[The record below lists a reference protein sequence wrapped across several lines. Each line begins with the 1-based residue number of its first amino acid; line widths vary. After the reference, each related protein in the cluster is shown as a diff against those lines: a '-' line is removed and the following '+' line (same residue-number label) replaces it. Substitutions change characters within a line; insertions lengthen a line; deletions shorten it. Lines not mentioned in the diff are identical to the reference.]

1 MGIIRRRIFTRRSHN
16 SESSK
21 SFFSSIQALLKYSR
35 IAVIPLH
42 LLLIVLINTSSTRN
56 SEYCTIKLYNLLKK
70 RMLNKETTYSQARLN
85 LATILIIQATPLL
98 SKNMAE
104 SKNPTLSI
112 SEKVRFF

>member
-1 MGIIRRRIFTRRSHN
+1 
-16 SESSK
+16 
-21 SFFSSIQALLKYSR
+21 
-35 IAVIPLH
+35 
-42 LLLIVLINTSSTRN
+42 
-56 SEYCTIKLYNLLKK
+56 LYNLLKK